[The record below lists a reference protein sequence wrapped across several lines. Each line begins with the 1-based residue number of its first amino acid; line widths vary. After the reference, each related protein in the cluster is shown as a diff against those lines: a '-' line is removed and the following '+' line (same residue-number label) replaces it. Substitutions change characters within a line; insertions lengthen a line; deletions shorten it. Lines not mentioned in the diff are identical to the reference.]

1 MMAKPMTA
9 LESHHP
15 IMQFY
20 IVMIICCQVYETN
33 GNGSSAE
40 VKLYCWERGEFLND
54 FCRSYNGSNFLDS
67 CGD

>member
-1 MMAKPMTA
+1 MAHTMMAKPMTA

-33 GNGSSAE
+33 GNVFS
-40 VKLYCWERGEFLND
+40 
-54 FCRSYNGSNFLDS
+54 RSETISLG
-67 CGD
+67 